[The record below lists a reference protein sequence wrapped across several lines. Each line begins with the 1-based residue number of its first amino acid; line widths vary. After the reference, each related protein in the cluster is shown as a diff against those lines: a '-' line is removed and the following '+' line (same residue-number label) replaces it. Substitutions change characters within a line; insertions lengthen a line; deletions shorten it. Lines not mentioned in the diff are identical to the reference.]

1 MNSFCENP
9 VEALKLQKVKGER
22 IQPHLHTSSEI
33 LYMESGSASL
43 TMGTLEYS
51 ISKGD
56 FVFIMPGFLHCVT
69 PSENDTSVYVINI
82 KNEIIPEV
90 IKRHS
95 GLKPASPV
103 LKAMDVPDLLKYSL
117 TCLSTEK
124 DKNIAYSLAN
134 LITTTIA
141 ANLRFAEVHDGAT
154 SDLSNRVLT
163 YLSTHFREQI
173 TLETLAEAM
182 NVSRFHLSHL
192 FSNKLGIG
200 FKEYLNN
207 LRVECAKSILRS
219 TDIPVSEIYA
229 TCGFDNQRTFN
240 RVFRDSTGHS
250 PRNFRIGRDEFVM
263 PVNKPLPVDTG
274 ADFDTD
280 ISVGILPD
288 EQAELSDTEIR
299 VEKLNEENS
308 VKRRKSSKTSRK
320 SKNPTAESIVETSAE
335 TIINYPAEEASDKTP
350 DIIRLSESTLT
361 KESIDYSA
369 QNNANRKRKKND
381 GVWLL

>member
-1 MNSFCENP
+1 MNTFCENP
-9 VEALKLQKVKGER
+9 VESLKLQKVKGKR
-22 IQPHLHTSSEI
+22 INPHLHTSSEI
-33 LYMESGSASL
+33 LYMENGSASL
-43 TMGTLEYS
+43 TMGTLEYN

-69 PSENDTSVYVINI
+69 PAGDDSSIYVINI
-82 KNEIIPEV
+82 KNEIIPDV

-117 TCLSTEK
+117 SCIASEK
-124 DKNIAYSLAN
+124 EKTIAYSLAN
-134 LITTTIA
+134 LMATVITS
-141 ANLRFAEVHDGAT
+141 NLRFAEIHDGAT

-163 YLSTHFREQI
+163 YLSTNFREQI
-173 TLETLAEAM
+173 TLETLSEAM

-250 PRNFRIGRDEFVM
+250 PRNFRIGRDEFVS
-263 PVNKPLPVDTG
+263 PVSKPLPVETDTV
-274 ADFDTD
+274 TD
-280 ISVGILPD
+280 AEITVDALPD
-288 EQAELSDTEIR
+288 TPVEIVDTPVFVEKTEEKPAVKRSSRKRKAVDKQSLPSENENTVEEINSDSEITSDT
-299 VEKLNEENS
+299 V
-308 VKRRKSSKTSRK
+308 
-320 SKNPTAESIVETSAE
+320 TAESVKI
-335 TIINYPAEEASDKTP
+335 
-350 DIIRLSESTLT
+350 
-361 KESIDYSA
+361 
-369 QNNANRKRKKND
+369 RKRKSEN
-381 GVWLL
+381 VWLL